1 VGRTCVEQGA
11 HAFVWVEPALAE
23 NRKKE
28 VEMGSSEAIRDLL
41 EPALASAG
49 LELWDVEVS
58 RQVVRVLVDRPGG
71 IDLDAL
77 AEVAN
82 GVVSPLLD
90 SHPDLTPDGRFALE
104 VSSPGMERP
113 LRTVEQYLRYL
124 GSEVSIKTSVPV
136 EGSRR
141 HRGELVAV
149 DGARVR
155 IRTADPAA
163 GAAPGDEIE
172 LPVDQIERA
181 RTVVDW
187 GAPKDGAPRGGA
199 GHKRAAPGDK
209 AAMAAPSSASSTA
222 APDDFKD
229 TGS

>member
-1 VGRTCVEQGA
+1 
-11 HAFVWVEPALAE
+11 
-23 NRKKE
+23 
-28 VEMGSSEAIRDLL
+28 MGSSEAIRDLL

-58 RQVVRVLVDRPGG
+58 RQAVRVLVDRSGG
-71 IDLDAL
+71 IDLDSL
-77 AEVAN
+77 AKVAS

-90 SHPDLTPDGRFALE
+90 GHPELTPDARFALE

-113 LRTVEQYLRYL
+113 LRTAEQYMRYL

-136 EGSRR
+136 AGSRR
-141 HRGELVAV
+141 HRGQLVAV
-149 DGARVR
+149 DGPRVR
-155 IRTADPAA
+155 ISVADPAA
-163 GAAPGDEIE
+163 AGGAPGGEIE
-172 LPVDQIERA
+172 LRIDQIERA

-187 GAPKDGAPRGGA
+187 GAPKDGAPRRGA
-199 GHKRAAPGDK
+199 GHNRAAPGQK
-209 AAMAAPSSASSTA
+209 VATGASSPAPSTA